1 MLKAI
6 TLVAIS
12 ALAVA
17 VMATPQP
24 AFARDNGAVAAG
36 VIGGLAVGAIVG
48 SQIDHRRG
56 YRDHTAVTVTTT
68 AVIAASTATAA
79 SSDAKSPIAMET
91 SIFGAFA
98 SAIDALVC
106 ANLEGAV
113 EL

>member
-48 SQIDHRRG
+48 SQIDHDRGYGDNRRG
-56 YRDHTAVTVTTT
+56 YRNHHRRHYRRYSDCRIERRE
-68 AVIAASTATAA
+68 VI
-79 SSDAKSPIAMET
+79 DRYGNEHYRRVR
-91 SIFGAFA
+91 
-98 SAIDALVC
+98 VC
-106 ANLEGAV
+106 H
-113 EL
+113 

>member
-48 SQIDHRRG
+48 SQVDHDRGYRDHRRG
-56 YRDHTAVTVTTT
+56 YRDDHRRHHRRYSDCRIERREVTDRYGNEHYRRVR
-68 AVIAASTATAA
+68 
-79 SSDAKSPIAMET
+79 
-91 SIFGAFA
+91 
-98 SAIDALVC
+98 VC
-106 ANLEGAV
+106 H
-113 EL
+113 